1 MQGVRIRVLYEATPS
16 YTLTLGILFFVTTDF
31 AVDRLISVGWKKHS
45 PETVAESAT
54 SMAESNVEQIYV
66 WQ

>member
-1 MQGVRIRVLYEATPS
+1 MQGVRIRVLHETSPS

-31 AVDRLISVGWKKHS
+31 AVDRLISVVRKKHS
-45 PETVAESAT
+45 SETVAESAS
-54 SMAESNVEQIYV
+54 SMAESSVEQIYV